1 MTARPLTL
9 SEVAD
14 LLRYDGKDRERSVRR
29 LFRKYGVS
37 IIRRDRNTFLVLP
50 NQYKAL
56 MEAMTCSPSEDAVA
70 FGTVEVQSVSARPSG
85 RSKNTLRAA
94 INARMPK
101 PIGPTS
107 NTNYS
112 KKLFTAVPGG
122 RAR

>member
-50 NQYKAL
+50 EQYKAL
-56 MEAMTCSPSEDAVA
+56 MEKMTCLPSEDEVA
-70 FGTVEVQSVSARPSG
+70 CGTVEVQSVSAKPSG

-94 INARMPK
+94 ISAKMPK
-101 PIGPTS
+101 PTGPTS
-107 NTNYS
+107 STNFS
-112 KKLFTAVPGG
+112 KKLFTALPGG
-122 RAR
+122 RA